1 MTTGRKYDDTVVAT
15 IDVKR
20 DDGYSDVNGAAEIER
35 AISETGYGLFN
46 VLLLVATLPAAWSG
60 IFDTTTTAFILIS
73 AECDL
78 GLTTVRKGVLAAI
91 PFLGIILASL
101 VWDRVTPYV
110 ATRNLLIVGLLAD
123 TALNVLSSVLDSY
136 YAFLAVK
143 LLTGVLVGG
152 PFSMV
157 TSYLSEFHSSVHKAG
172 FTRWAGLIMNAGI
185 IIPAALGF
193 SIVPL
198 PLDIDIFY
206 RRYTAWRIYLLICS
220 MVPLVGILTA
230 CALPYTPKQLLETGR
245 HEEALNLLRRMYA
258 LNCRKPADSFPIRRL
273 RLGSQKMQPP
283 RDSFFK
289 ENSEKMRVAW
299 YNAKLLCSR
308 PYLRAFSQLGFLQ
321 FGSSLLFNTMR
332 LWVPHTFMIISNFD
346 ASEWTEDRAPILA
359 DLLNR
364 RYSVTLKQ
372 YYDCPNLYD
381 ICVTWNINSS
391 VYLKSTII
399 AISTVGFAFL
409 AGLISG
415 SDFRRKTVMLA
426 GFLISTGSGLGMN
439 WVPDPPNILT
449 LAAAIIVTG
458 KITSNA
464 VAAVSVLVIPV
475 PLRATSVTIF
485 TNLGNLGAILGNV
498 YLSAVIDVEPAAAFA
513 GLGVLSLV
521 CFFLSLLLPDQLK
534 PPPKLDHPIK
544 GSDNA

>member
-1 MTTGRKYDDTVVAT
+1 MTKGRKTDNNTVVAT
-15 IDVKR
+15 IDVKHE
-20 DDGYSDVNGAAEIER
+20 DGFSGVNGAAELER

-46 VLLLVATLPAAWSG
+46 VLLLVAALPAAWSG
-60 IFDTTTTAFILIS
+60 IFDTTTTAFVLIS

-123 TALNVLSSVLDSY
+123 TALNVLGSALDSY
-136 YAFLAVK
+136 YAFLTVK

-157 TSYLSEFHSSVHKAG
+157 TSYLSEFHSSAHKAG
-172 FTRWAGLIMNAGI
+172 FARWAGLIMNAGI
-185 IIPAALGF
+185 IIPAALGY

-245 HEEALNLLRRMYA
+245 HDEALNLLRRMYA
-258 LNCRKPADSFPIRRL
+258 LNWRKPADSFPIRRL
-273 RLGSQKMQPP
+273 LLGSQKVQPS
-283 RDSFFK
+283 RDLFFE

-346 ASEWTEDRAPILA
+346 ASEWTKDRSPILA
-359 DLLNR
+359 DLLHR

-381 ICVTWNINSS
+381 ICVTWNITSS

-399 AISTVGFAFL
+399 AVSTVGFAFL

-426 GFLISTGSGLGMN
+426 GFLISTGSGLGMS

-458 KITSNA
+458 KIASNA

-475 PLRATSVTIF
+475 PLRGTSVTIF

-498 YLSAVIDVEPAAAFA
+498 YLSAIIDAEPAAAFV

-521 CFFLSLLLPDQLK
+521 CFFLSLLLPGPVKASPK
-534 PPPKLDHPIK
+534 PVI

>member
-1 MTTGRKYDDTVVAT
+1 MTKGTQNGDVVAT
-15 IDVKR
+15 IHVKR
-20 DDGYSDVNGAAEIER
+20 EDGFSDVDDAAELDR
-35 AISETGYGLFN
+35 AISHAGYGLFN
-46 VLLLVATLPAAWSG
+46 VLLLMAVLPAAWSG

-78 GLTTVRKGVLAAI
+78 GLTTVRKGILAAI

-101 VWDRVTPYV
+101 VWDRVTPHV
-110 ATRNLLIVGLLAD
+110 ATRNLLIVGLLVD
-123 TALNVLSSVLDSY
+123 TVLNVLSSALDSY

-157 TSYLSEFHSSVHKAG
+157 ASYLSEFHSSAYKAG

-185 IIPAALGF
+185 IVPAALGF

-198 PLDIDIFY
+198 PLDVVIFS

-230 CALPYTPKQLLETGR
+230 CALPYTPKQLLESGR

-273 RLGSQKMQPP
+273 LGSPKVQPS
-283 RDSFFK
+283 RGSFLK

-299 YNAKLLCSR
+299 YNTKLLCSR
-308 PYLRAFSQLGFLQ
+308 PYLRAFFQLGFLQ

-346 ASEWTEDRAPILA
+346 ASRWTKDRAPILA
-359 DLLNR
+359 DLLDR
-364 RYSVTLKQ
+364 RYSVTLKP

-381 ICVTWNINSS
+381 VCVMWNISSS
-391 VYLKSTII
+391 VYQKSTII

-415 SDFRRKTVMLA
+415 SDFRRKTVILA
-426 GFLISTGSGLGMN
+426 AFLISTGSGLGVS
-439 WVPDPPNILT
+439 WVPDTLNILT
-449 LAAAIIVTG
+449 LSAAIIVTG
-458 KITSNA
+458 KIASNA

-475 PLRATSVTIF
+475 PLRATSVSIF
-485 TNLGNLGAILGNV
+485 TNLGNLGAVLGNV
-498 YLSAVIDVEPAAAFA
+498 YLSAIIDVEPAAAFV

-521 CFFLSLLLPDQLK
+521 CFFLSLLLPGPVK
-534 PPPKLDHPIK
+534 ASPKAVV